1 LSILLPSL
9 ALAFTAAPTVVTK
22 TTPCSKTQL
31 SYGGYYRGGYD
42 DYEYGRGG
50 GLMLP
55 SSKSPRDRVSCCCC
69 RKEMHVFVCCVRT
82 APFLIHCTL
91 LTFLCDDSGTMI
103 ATCTA
108 ETIGALTNVLM
119 IMGTLACAGKSS
131 ALFSFVIMS
140 IVMIIETL
148 IYCWLTPPVFVSLH
162 VIHSHHH
169 RGDWIRQGRNRNSM
183 MRDNGECFLSVKLPL
198 SDCETECDT
207 ECQTRP
213 PLCSLLLLLLL
224 PPLIT
229 TGDYYMDYDY
239 PSYGGGY
246 YGRGTFMREKGG
258 AGWKYTTETHTR
270 FSFYF

>member
-55 SSKSPRDRVSCCCC
+55 SSKSPRDRVSCCCLC
-69 RKEMHVFVCCVRT
+69 MFLSCCVRT
-82 APFLIHCTL
+82 APFLIHWTL
-91 LTFLCDDSGTMI
+91 LTFLCHDSGTMI

-119 IMGTLACAGKSS
+119 IMGTLACAGKWT

-140 IVMIIETL
+140 IVVMIIETL
-148 IYCWLTPPVFVSLH
+148 LYC
-162 VIHSHHH
+162 
-169 RGDWIRQGRNRNSM
+169 
-183 MRDNGECFLSVKLPL
+183 
-198 SDCETECDT
+198 
-207 ECQTRP
+207 
-213 PLCSLLLLLLL
+213 
-224 PPLIT
+224 
-229 TGDYYMDYDY
+229 
-239 PSYGGGY
+239 
-246 YGRGTFMREKGG
+246 
-258 AGWKYTTETHTR
+258 
-270 FSFYF
+270 